1 MTGIGLKIFLALSL
15 SLVVAG
21 GALSQRPRP
30 PVALKCSRDHLTAF
44 QGRILEYTRSRQ
56 EISLRVR
63 TDEAT
68 TESFTLRW
76 EASEKVET
84 WLLLNGEAFKAEDWN
99 RIENAA
105 GKIRDGVRII
115 VWDCDDGSKPV
126 FDWRPAAN

>member
-1 MTGIGLKIFLALSL
+1 MTAPGRKTFLTLSL
-15 SLVVAG
+15 SLAVVSGSLA
-21 GALSQRPRP
+21 QRPRP
-30 PVALKCSRDHLTAF
+30 PISFKCSRDHLTAF

-99 RIENAA
+99 RIESAA